1 MSTLVI
7 ASLVFS
13 VLLPT
18 LISIWLAN
26 YQAEAN
32 FVKEL
37 GNYLSRVMI
46 RTARV
51 IEQSKQALSQLQSS
65 KDIPCGR
72 QHIAEMQRIAVA
84 SPYVKEVIYTHN
96 FKPLCTSQESHSD
109 GKAFPPPLRIT
120 HDGYNVWLR
129 PQSVSQRHHY
139 MIVLGVGHYLVVI
152 DSSSLVD
159 EISFGDI
166 SADAA
171 MMDST
176 NKLVFAGSKVLNQH
190 VRQLLETHHSVPL
203 EYDGSVYIT
212 KQLPGQGITIVAWS
226 ALKPLSDRRH
236 QQFLIWLP
244 TGIIISII
252 SSYLVIRLL
261 RRIQSPK
268 SRLLDALNSRHFVI
282 HYQPIIEL
290 DTGKIVGAEA
300 LARWPQ
306 ADGSILSPDVFVPL
320 AEQTG
325 LITQLT
331 LQVIAKVFEDMGHWL
346 HLHPEQHISV
356 NIAPADLKSGSILIS
371 LAKMLKKW
379 NVKSH
384 QIAFELTERGFIE
397 PKEIA
402 PAIAAFRHAGHVIYI
417 DDFGTGYS
425 SLSYIQE
432 LDVDTL
438 KIDKSFVNV
447 FGHKSVT
454 PYIIQMAK
462 SLNLS
467 IVAEGI
473 ETEQQL
479 SWLRAHGVQYGQ
491 GWLYS
496 KALPRVEFI
505 LWADKRLQQDS
516 RKVIFRISGS
526 R

>member
-1 MSTLVI
+1 MRMRNMTTLVTVSI
-7 ASLVFS
+7 GFS

-18 LISIWLAN
+18 LISIWIAN
-26 YQAEAN
+26 YQAEAY

-37 GNYLSRVMI
+37 ENYSSRVMI
-46 RTARV
+46 RTGRV
-51 IEQSKQALSQLQSS
+51 IQQSKQALSLLQSS

-72 QHIAEMQRIAVA
+72 QHIEEMQRIVVA
-84 SPYVKEVIYTHN
+84 SPYVQEVIYTDN
-96 FKPLCTSQESHSD
+96 LKPLCTSQENHSD
-109 GKAFPPPLRIT
+109 EEAFPPPLRIT
-120 HDGYNVWLR
+120 HDGYSVWLR
-129 PQSVSQRHHY
+129 PHSASQRHHY
-139 MIVLGVGHYLVVI
+139 MIVFGSGHYLVVI

-159 EISFGDI
+159 EITFGDI
-166 SADAA
+166 SAEAA

-176 NKLVFAGSKVLNQH
+176 HKLVFAGSKALNDH
-190 VRQLLETHHSVPL
+190 VRQLLETHQSEPL
-203 EYDGSVYIT
+203 EYNGSVYIISE
-212 KQLPGQGITIVAWS
+212 LPGQGITVVAWS
-226 ALKPLSDRRH
+226 ALKPLTERRR

-244 TGIIISII
+244 AGIIVSII
-252 SSYLVIRLL
+252 GSYFLIRLL

-268 SRLLDALNSRHFVI
+268 SRLQDALYSRHFAI

-290 DTGKIVGAEA
+290 RTGKLVGAEA

-306 ADGSILSPDVFVPL
+306 ADGSTLSPDVFVPL

-331 LQVIAKVFEDMGHWL
+331 LQVIEKVFEDMGHWL
-346 HLHPEQHISV
+346 HLNPDQYISV
-356 NIAPADLKSGSILIS
+356 NIAPADLKSGSLLTP
-371 LAKMLKKW
+371 LAKLLKKW
-379 NVKSH
+379 DVKSH

-397 PKEIA
+397 PKEVA

-447 FGHKSVT
+447 FGNKSVT

-467 IVAEGI
+467 MVAEGI
-473 ETEQQL
+473 ETDQQL

-505 LWADKRLQQDS
+505 LWADNRLQQYR
-516 RKVIFRISGS
+516 RKAIM
-526 R
+526 